1 MSDYPN
7 PNLHRSDGVSAKG
20 ILITLGVI
28 LAVFALLAALGAG
41 TRGSAPVLPAATDDP
56 AATAPSAAQPVT
68 E

>member
-41 TRGSAPVLPAATDDP
+41 TRGGDPVLPAATDDA
-56 AATAPSAAQPVT
+56 AATAPATPQPVN